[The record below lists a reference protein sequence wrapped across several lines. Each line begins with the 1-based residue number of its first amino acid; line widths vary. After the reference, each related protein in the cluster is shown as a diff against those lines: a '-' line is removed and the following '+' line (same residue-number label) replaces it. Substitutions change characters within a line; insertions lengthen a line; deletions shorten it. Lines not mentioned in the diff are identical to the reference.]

1 MARIIT
7 DFETWFMDESDRVY
21 RYLVYKKVWTPLEM
35 DKKYTDESEY
45 ENGGHYTLCHIEE
58 AIEMSPG
65 NWMLG
70 LRDIYEDG
78 CISKHISYYPL
89 SDIRLS
95 CFDDDQKLEL
105 FEEEDANYDE

>member
-7 DFETWFMDESDRVY
+7 DFETWLLDESERIY
-21 RYLVYKKVWTPLEM
+21 RYLVYKKVFTPYEQE
-35 DKKYTDESEY
+35 KKYSDESEY

-58 AIEMSPG
+58 AIDMGNG

-70 LRDIYEDG
+70 LREIYDDG
-78 CISKHISYYPL
+78 LVSSHIDYYPL

-95 CFDDDQKLEL
+95 CFDDDQKMKLG
-105 FEEEDANYDE
+105 DDND